1 MSTKIE
7 KKLTEILSYFP
18 KYWDGETLIRNKVID
33 DLRNDNTELLTAI
46 MKNEDIKESFF
57 ISIESKYIFQKDKLI
72 DVLRYK
78 SYWHS
83 SYTKYANKIGLT
95 SEEKYL
101 DYNSDVVL
109 DFPHKD
115 CVLEGGMT
123 KEDVGRDEVYY
134 HTILGKEEIDV
145 LLEPK
150 VLTNVKKYDVDGVH
164 KVDSFSDQDNLIIK
178 GNNLIAL
185 HTIKKRY
192 QGKVKLIY
200 IDVPFNTG
208 SDSFKYND
216 NFNRSTWLTF
226 MKNRLVIAKDL
237 LRHDGVIFIE
247 CDKNED
253 AYLKVLMDEIF
264 GEKNYINT
272 IIVKSNSIS
281 GNKTQHREKTILK
294 NKDSIIVYK
303 KDTVKFKPQY
313 SLKNSWDTHY
323 NSYLE
328 EENGNYIIKKL
339 KDVLI
344 KEEIISAKEKI
355 DESSIKN
362 KKFNNFVREHNS
374 NIFRQVNSISDDLKK
389 LSLENKDKVV
399 YIKNKNDEKI
409 FAFNGKRLSF
419 LKNVYKNINGI
430 NELSQ
435 LLGDIWVDI
444 DFQNT
449 QNQGGIS
456 FTNAKKPEQLLRR
469 IIDMSTN
476 EQDIVLDFFMGSATT
491 QAVALKM
498 NRKFIGIEQM
508 DYVENI
514 SIKRLH
520 NVIAGE
526 QSGVS
531 KLENWKG
538 GGSFIYAEL
547 FNLNQK
553 FITKILQS
561 NESDISDVIE
571 EIKNNAPYLNYKIND
586 VLSLK
591 SLSENEFLNL
601 KLDDKKNILLNIIDN
616 NQLYLN
622 YTEITDDTYDIDE
635 STRIFNDSFYEV
647 K

>member
-7 KKLTEILSYFP
+7 EALTLIFKKFP
-18 KYWDGETLIRNKVID
+18 KYWEDDKLIKNKVIE
-33 DLRNDNTELLTAI
+33 DLRNDDTELLSSV
-46 MKNEDIKESFF
+46 MKDEVVRNSFF
-57 ISIESKYIFQKDKLI
+57 TNIEDKYIFQKDKLI

-95 SEEKYL
+95 SEGKYL
-101 DYNSDVVL
+101 DYNSDVIL

-123 KEDVGRDEVYY
+123 KEEVGRDEVYY
-134 HTILGKEEIDV
+134 HTVLGKEEIDV

-150 VLTNVKKYDVDGVH
+150 VLTNIKKYDAYGVH
-164 KVDSFSDQDNLIIK
+164 KVDSFSEQDNLIIK

-208 SDSFKYND
+208 KDSFKYND

-226 MKNRLVIAKDL
+226 MKNRLIVAKDL

-272 IIVKSNSIS
+272 LIVKSNSIS
-281 GNKTQHREKTILK
+281 GNKTQHKEKTILK

-313 SLKNSWDTHY
+313 SQKNSWDTHY

-328 EENGNYIIKKL
+328 KQDSGYIIKKL

-344 KEEIISAKEKI
+344 ENEIIGVKEKI
-355 DESSIKN
+355 DEASIKN

-374 NIFRQVNSISDDLKK
+374 KIFRQVNSISDDLKQ

-399 YIKNKNDEKI
+399 YIENKNGEKI

-419 LKNVYKNINGI
+419 LKNVYKNINGKS
-430 NELSQ
+430 ELSQ
-435 LLGDIWVDI
+435 LLGDIWTDI

-456 FTNAKKPEQLLRR
+456 FTNAKKPEQLLKR
-469 IIDMSTN
+469 IIDMSTD

-491 QAVALKM
+491 QAVSLKM
-498 NRKFIGIEQM
+498 NRRFIGIEQM
-508 DYVENI
+508 DYIENI
-514 SIKRLH
+514 SIKRLQ
-520 NVIAGE
+520 NVIAGDP
-526 QSGVS
+526 SGIS
-531 KLENWKG
+531 KVENWKG

-547 FNLNQK
+547 FSLNQK
-553 FITKILQS
+553 FITKILNS
-561 NESDISDVIE
+561 HEFNISYIIEDIK
-571 EIKNNAPYLNYKIND
+571 KNVPYLNYKIKD
-586 VLSLK
+586 TLT
-591 SLSENEFLNL
+591 SLSEKEFLNL
-601 KLDDKKNILLNIIDN
+601 KIDDKKNILLEAIDN

-622 YTEITDDTYDIDE
+622 YTEMTDSTYGIDE
-635 STRIFNDSFYEV
+635 STQSFNESFYEV
-647 K
+647 N

>member
-498 NRKFIGIEQM
+498 NKKFIGIEQM

-571 EIKNNAPYLNYKIND
+571 EIKNNAPYLKYKIND